1 MLLDLGVFDANR
13 LISGARASPNWS
25 LWAKKLLRTTVADN
39 AVGRPEQWMRVGEQH
54 LAGPVD
60 ISPLVNQGYHGL
72 S

>member
-1 MLLDLGVFDANR
+1 
-13 LISGARASPNWS
+13 
-25 LWAKKLLRTTVADN
+25 
-39 AVGRPEQWMRVGEQH
+39 MRVGEQH